1 MSLETTPGTVI
12 RIQSGFHTVQT
23 EQGLVVC
30 HLRGRLKRTTFR
42 GDVLAVGDRV
52 KISLLP
58 DKTGMIEEIEP
69 RQRALVR
76 MDPTP
81 KGEYQQVLLANP
93 SQILLVFSCTNPD
106 PHLRMLDRFLVIC
119 EKQEIPVHIVANKID
134 LVGEEQAQ
142 QIFRVYPQIG
152 YDVFFTSVKW
162 NVGIDA
168 LHDILVGQTTGLAG
182 PSGVGKSSLLNAIQP
197 HLGLAVREVS
207 EATSKGR
214 HTTVVREMFPLLDGG
229 YVIDLPGL
237 KSLALWDIEPEEL
250 DGYFP
255 ELRVLVANCYYND
268 CTHLNEPGCA
278 VKAAVQEGRVFR
290 ERYESYLRLRYG
302 D

>member
-1 MSLETTPGTVI
+1 MIMETFPGTVI

-23 EQGLVVC
+23 EQGQVVC
-30 HLRGRLKRTTFR
+30 HLRGRLKRTSFR

-58 DKTGMIEEIEP
+58 DHTGMIEEIMP
-69 RQRALVR
+69 RERALIR

-93 SQILLVFSCTNPD
+93 SQILLVFACTDPE

-119 EKQEIPVHIVANKID
+119 EKQRIPTRIIANKVD
-134 LVGEEQAQ
+134 LVGEEQARK
-142 QIFRVYPQIG
+142 IFHVYPAIG
-152 YDVFFTSVKW
+152 YSVIFTSVKW
-162 NVGIDA
+162 NLGIDSM
-168 LHDILVGQTTGLAG
+168 HEILVGHSTGLAG

-197 HLGLAVREVS
+197 KLGLAVREIS

-214 HTTVVREMFPLLDGG
+214 HTTVVREMFPLNEGG
-229 YVIDLPGL
+229 FVVDLPGL
-237 KSLALWDIEPEEL
+237 KSLALWDTEPEEL

-255 ELRVLVANCYYND
+255 ELRDLVSSCYYND
-268 CTHLNEPGCA
+268 CTHQHEPDCA
-278 VKAAVQEGRVFR
+278 VKAAVEEGRVFR
-290 ERYESYLRLRYG
+290 ERYELYLRLRFG